1 MLAII
6 LVVIPLTNSM
16 ITAFADVPSALSRAN
31 PVIQIS
37 EYEIMSE
44 NIEPDGEF
52 TIKIT
57 VRNNNSYATAYNVVC
72 EAQTPDMDLHLTD
85 GQVNQV
91 YFQSIAPDETVS
103 FSQTFY
109 IEKTFPYKSA
119 ALTYRFNYSDENGNA
134 YSNSTSLSPRI
145 TIPCKLKI
153 NVLSVASKAS
163 LGARSLV
170 NVRCTNDG
178 IIDISNVTMNLSA
191 DIPEEQQHFDLGA
204 LKSGEQ
210 LMKDCYVNF
219 MKTGSLGL
227 KVSFTYKD
235 EAGNTYTLPE
245 NTYAVEVSSERVVS
259 VDYVSRKSIRSFLT

>member
-1 MLAII
+1 M
-6 LVVIPLTNSM
+6 VIPLTNSM

-103 FSQTFY
+103 FSKSFAILAKSLPKSLLNTFAWRA
-109 IEKTFPYKSA
+109 KS
-119 ALTYRFNYSDENGNA
+119 E
-134 YSNSTSLSPRI
+134 
-145 TIPCKLKI
+145 
-153 NVLSVASKAS
+153 SV
-163 LGARSLV
+163 
-170 NVRCTNDG
+170 
-178 IIDISNVTMNLSA
+178 
-191 DIPEEQQHFDLGA
+191 
-204 LKSGEQ
+204 
-210 LMKDCYVNF
+210 
-219 MKTGSLGL
+219 
-227 KVSFTYKD
+227 
-235 EAGNTYTLPE
+235 
-245 NTYAVEVSSERVVS
+245 
-259 VDYVSRKSIRSFLT
+259 